1 MNTLML
7 QTNQR
12 TVTKFALT
20 YIKIDLYVSVSLATI
35 LRALHK
41 NDGKI

>member
-1 MNTLML
+1 ML

-12 TVTKFALT
+12 KMTKYALT
-20 YIKIDLYVSVSLATI
+20 YIKIHLHVSVSLATI

-41 NDGKI
+41 NNGKI